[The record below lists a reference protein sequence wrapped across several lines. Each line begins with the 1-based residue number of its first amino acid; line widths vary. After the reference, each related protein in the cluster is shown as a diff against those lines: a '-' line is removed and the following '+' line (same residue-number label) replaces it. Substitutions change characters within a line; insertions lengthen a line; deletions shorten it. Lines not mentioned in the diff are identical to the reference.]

1 MPSPYRY
8 LVRQIIDLDS
18 QEKLLELSLAMENL
32 KRNSVITGIEY
43 HKLDSMVLN
52 KITVLNEVRKWNL

>member
-8 LVRQIIDLDS
+8 LVRQIIDLNK
-18 QEKLLELSLAMENL
+18 QEDLLKLSEAMENL

-52 KITVLNEVRKWNL
+52 KITVLNEVRK